1 MKPWRILL
9 VEPDSSR
16 CTSWMNEFA
25 KLPGIE
31 SVRCLESLQDIQAF
45 DADGD
50 FPFDAALLGAAVSPK
65 DVSSSI
71 RWLRRAGPACRIIV
85 FAVPEESSH
94 AIELFE
100 AGAWAVLSDRVSA
113 RELRQCLASAAR
125 GEAILSPVMAG
136 KLLRRIRHLS
146 LVRVHALPT
155 ADSLQSLTR
164 REREILTLIARRL
177 SNQEIARELVV
188 EVGTVKNHV
197 HSVLKKLGVASRYEA
212 AAFGLE
218 TAALAERE
226 AA

>member
-1 MKPWRILL
+1 MKSWRILL

-16 CTSWMNEFA
+16 CTSLMNEFA
-25 KLPGIE
+25 KLPGIDTA
-31 SVRCLESLQDIQAF
+31 RCLESLQDLRAL

-50 FPFDAALLGAAVSPK
+50 FPFEAALLGAAVSPK
-65 DVSSSI
+65 DVLSSI
-71 RWLRRAGPACRIIV
+71 RWLRRAEPACRIIV
-85 FAVPEESSH
+85 FAVPEESSL
-94 AIELFE
+94 AIEFFE

-113 RELRQCLASAAR
+113 RELRQCLAAAAR
-125 GEAILSPVMAG
+125 GEAVLSTVMAG
-136 KLLRRIRHLS
+136 MVLRRIRHLS
-146 LVRVHALPT
+146 LVRLHTLPT
-155 ADSLQSLTR
+155 ADALQSLTR